1 MEDLAQR
8 LSAREAWRES
18 PKAAKHRE
26 AAEHQRHSDSAESQA
41 SGRQNG
47 GVAEHQSGR
56 RLERPKSGVAE
67 DRSNRICISAN
78 SDNDFIRSSHNFTRR
93 ISNSRRTNN
102 NAPSKNSITTSR

>member
-8 LSAREAWRES
+8 LSARGAWCES

-26 AAEHQRHSDSAESQA
+26 AAEHQRHSDSAECQA
-41 SGRQNG
+41 SERQSG

-67 DRSNRICISAN
+67 DRSNRGLERPKIGAMREGAERRAPEW
-78 SDNDFIRSSHNFTRR
+78 RSSGLAKHRR
-93 ISNSRRTNN
+93 NR
-102 NAPSKNSITTSR
+102 ALEWP